1 MPRPAEPDQTPEAP
15 SPDDLTLT
23 GSDRDADVGAAKG
36 QMPLFSLA
44 EGGTGADAASPAVP
58 GNLADA
64 TSNERIGVLSN
75 LKQFDP
81 VAHESVQRMIERMPS
96 GERRRLRRQL
106 KKHQGTPWAVSA
118 VKGLVLRDAMT
129 TLFDG
134 GDASDVLSARMWGD
148 KANFANGQIFRA
160 FKAGPDA
167 VRAMATVYNFVSGNR
182 KAEQDYSGS
191 FANCNPSKL
200 CASECYAAKGTA
212 YTNSLVKVEFTEFV
226 AERMPDVLADRIA
239 AQYEASA
246 PGMAGLALRT
256 NEKGDLS
263 EAQLNV
269 IKRLNDRGVR
279 IQIFSKRPDLLR
291 KADDSNL
298 RMLSVD
304 ESNIDLAHDNP
315 DLQLSVILTDGL
327 DAGDLADVNDRV
339 AVYLP
344 IKTRDKVL
352 WDGRGLREKFGE
364 FFTRMRNKVCPVDS
378 GKLSIGGKGASFVS
392 IGTKAGKGKWTCTG
406 CDKFGAHGCFNGDR
420 QTEKAIIHLDNLR
433 NRSKQ
438 KSVDDIRTSLD
449 KLVQI
454 GELDGR
460 TAESILEGLSGAM
473 QRAGRPADAGAEATG
488 AEGGN
493 RAGQGLRGR
502 DAQDRRGRVQ
512 QSLSGEPESRQT
524 VDALRD
530 GLTGRIGKAAAAL
543 EKSGKLRI
551 VQSVDDLP
559 ANTGGEILAARFD
572 NLETA
577 ERAAERIGASAEYD
591 FWSGKF
597 ALSMPAKHPDNVGGM
612 YDGQTAYLVADN
624 IAPGNELGVLLH
636 EVGEHAG
643 MKAMLG
649 DKYADLTGQFK
660 RLLDSGDESAV
671 RADARARR
679 SGVSGEV
686 LDQER
691 LAYLIEDVANNNARG
706 KHSGRVQELVRRA
719 LAALK
724 AWAYSHP
731 AVRRFLGD
739 KYADLTGQFKRLLDS
754 GDESAVR
761 ADARARRSGVS
772 GEVLDQER
780 LAYLIEDVANNNARG
795 KHSGRVQE
803 LVRRALAA
811 LKAWAY
817 SHPAVRRFLGDIKLT
832 PRDFV
837 ALAKRSVERQAR
849 GSSATETD
857 SPQFSADSEGGRD
870 AARADVVEQARRA
883 MNRVIADQADA
894 PAAFERDELGP
905 VSLYWGQQG
914 DPSRDFSGGWGV
926 SHIIARRN
934 AEGMDGE
941 AVARRMVE
949 TIVRGDIGSPY
960 GPPGGERVNVRL
972 GSAEAVLSK
981 FKDGQQETW
990 LLTGWDDGLSDGA
1003 GGVNPARTY
1012 APEGSGIRP
1021 QEGAENDDSL
1031 PNYSLAENDPGT
1043 PPAKPVNPTSKFP
1056 IGRDEAGR
1064 LILRPGKRCMTRWPT
1079 SCARARRRCA

>member
-739 KYADLTGQFKRLLDS
+739 
-754 GDESAVR
+754 
-761 ADARARRSGVS
+761 
-772 GEVLDQER
+772 
-780 LAYLIEDVANNNARG
+780 
-795 KHSGRVQE
+795 
-803 LVRRALAA
+803 
-811 LKAWAY
+811 
-817 SHPAVRRFLGDIKLT
+817 IKLT